1 MTRETQPLKRQ
12 MNASIA
18 SDNRVPSPQPL
29 AGFGKIGIPAVAA
42 AAEMMKTVKPK
53 EKQVHQDFY
62 HGSD

>member
-1 MTRETQPLKRQ
+1 

-18 SDNRVPSPQPL
+18 SYNRVPSPQPL